1 MQDEDKDAR
10 ASVAWTLGWMVK
22 EEVVGAV
29 PALILA
35 LQDPEPKVR
44 VAVVGALEAG

>member
-1 MQDEDKDAR
+1 M
-10 ASVAWTLGWMVK
+10 
-22 EEVVGAV
+22 GAV

-44 VAVVGALEAG
+44 VAVVGALEAGWKQES